1 MHSFISNFKKTNRA
15 LLSFFIISTVLF
27 TLYILSIEV
36 VRPKAEE
43 GLSQR
48 QDNMI
53 KIENF
58 LFDKEKI
65 RGVILGTSLSARIKL
80 PGFINLGLAGESLRT
95 GLALLEKSNA
105 HRNITVLVET
115 NFLSESQNKNLL
127 ETVFS
132 FPQHSLKSF
141 SLAFQ
146 ERAQPTTLAK
156 AWLKKIMKK
165 GNPKDVFIPEIYEM
179 MLPNILKNFK
189 NLPKDNLRNKY
200 PQYFQAIETLKSH
213 AQVIAFR
220 LPMSQAVLNVT
231 NVKEY
236 YTAAEVSLNEMGI
249 TTISPPE
256 DLEFQT
262 TDGIHLT
269 TDSRK
274 KYEHWLLEKHSELF

>member
-1 MHSFISNFKKTNRA
+1 MHLFTFNFKKKNKA
-15 LLSFFIISTVLF
+15 LQSFLIISSVLF
-27 TLYILSIEV
+27 TLYVLSIEV
-36 VRPKAEE
+36 IRPSAKE
-43 GLSQR
+43 GISQR

-53 KIENF
+53 KIETF
-58 LFDKEKI
+58 LFDKKKVQ
-65 RGVILGTSLSARIKL
+65 GVILGTSLSARLEL

-95 GLALLEKSNA
+95 GLALLAESNS
-105 HRNITVLVET
+105 HKNITVLIET
-115 NFLSESQNKNLL
+115 NFISESQNKNLL

-165 GNPKDVFIPEIYEM
+165 GKPKDVFIPEIYEM

-189 NLPKDNLRNKY
+189 NLPEDNVRNKY
-200 PQYFQAIETLKSH
+200 PEYFQAIESLKSNNH
-213 AQVIAFR
+213 VIAFR
-220 LPMSQAVLNVT
+220 LPMSRAVLNVT
-231 NVKEY
+231 NVKEHY
-236 YTAAEVSLNEMGI
+236 AAAEIGLNEMGV
-249 TTISPPE
+249 TTIPPPD